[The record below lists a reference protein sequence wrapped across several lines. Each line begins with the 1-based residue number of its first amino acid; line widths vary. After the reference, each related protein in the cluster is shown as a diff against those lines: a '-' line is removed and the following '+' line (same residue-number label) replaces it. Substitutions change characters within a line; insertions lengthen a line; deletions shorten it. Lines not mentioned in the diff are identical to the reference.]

1 MHAVDLIQKKRD
13 GKRLN
18 HSELEFLIQGY
29 VQGRIPDY
37 QMAAWNMAVYF
48 QGMEPEE
55 ITDLTLIMA
64 GSGDTLDL
72 SAIQGI
78 KVDKHS
84 TGGVGDTTTLIVAP
98 LVASCGVPVAKM
110 SGRGLGHTGGTVDKL
125 ESIPGFQV
133 DLPPQQF
140 VSQVNQIGLSLV
152 GQTGQLAP
160 ADKLLYALR
169 DVTATVESIP
179 LIAASIMSKKIAA
192 GADGFV
198 LDVKVGS
205 GAFMKTREDAVKLA
219 KTMVQIGTLAG
230 RDTVALVTDM
240 NQPLGRKIGNAL
252 EVKEAIL
259 TLRGDGSPRLT
270 ELCVELSVEMLLLAG
285 VTKDPDKARRLL
297 WESLRTKRA
306 LEKFRQLV
314 EAQGGDA
321 NVIEDLTLLPQAS
334 FTRDILAPAD
344 GYVQAIDPLTIG
356 LTAMEL
362 GAGRED
368 KDSVI
373 DLAVGLELHAQVG
386 DYVQK
391 GFSLAKVFG
400 NDPKSLETALL
411 HARQAFTIGADK
423 PSVPP
428 TIYGKITAQDV

>member
-1 MHAVDLIQKKRD
+1 
-13 GKRLN
+13 
-18 HSELEFLIQGY
+18 
-29 VQGRIPDY
+29 
-37 QMAAWNMAVYF
+37 
-48 QGMEPEE
+48 
-55 ITDLTLIMA
+55 
-64 GSGDTLDL
+64 
-72 SAIQGI
+72 
-78 KVDKHS
+78 
-84 TGGVGDTTTLIVAP
+84 
-98 LVASCGVPVAKM
+98 
-110 SGRGLGHTGGTVDKL
+110 
-125 ESIPGFQV
+125 
-133 DLPPQQF
+133 
-140 VSQVNQIGLSLV
+140 
-152 GQTGQLAP
+152 
-160 ADKLLYALR
+160 
-169 DVTATVESIP
+169 
-179 LIAASIMSKKIAA
+179 
-192 GADGFV
+192 
-198 LDVKVGS
+198 
-205 GAFMKTREDAVKLA
+205 
-219 KTMVQIGTLAG
+219 
-230 RDTVALVTDM
+230 
-240 NQPLGRKIGNAL
+240 
-252 EVKEAIL
+252 
-259 TLRGDGSPRLT
+259 
-270 ELCVELSVEMLLLAG
+270 MLLLAG